1 MRDEIWGS
9 VLACVIAA
17 ILSFVFGLLIS
28 HKDMSDSNKSIL
40 HSVGIDHIAK
50 CSIDTPNCHS
60 NWYEIVWIDEKKGTE
75 K

>member
-1 MRDEIWGS
+1 MGNETWCTIFACITVS
-9 VLACVIAA
+9 ILAF
-17 ILSFVFGLLIS
+17 LYGLLIS
-28 HKDMSDSNKSIL
+28 RKDMSDSNKSIL

-60 NWYEIVWIDEKKGTE
+60 NWYEIVWIDKNKKET